1 MSKEDLP
8 LDKRDDWTE
17 VHNYISA
24 MNEAIKMLETLPF
37 SARLIRNVHKVL
49 LAGVRGEYKQPGEF
63 RKSQNWIGGSSI
75 NDAIFIPPVCTS
87 IPELMED
94 IENLYII
101 ILFSFLN
108 Y

>member
-49 LAGVRGEYKQPGEF
+49 LAGVR
-63 RKSQNWIGGSSI
+63 
-75 NDAIFIPPVCTS
+75 V
-87 IPELMED
+87 
-94 IENLYII
+94 
-101 ILFSFLN
+101 
-108 Y
+108 